1 MKLLNKIKLGNN
13 KIAGKE
19 VATKKIFNKK
29 IISII
34 CVVLVVVVGG
44 GIFYKVKLSKPKTT
58 QTKVKYTTLE
68 KTKIETTISSS
79 GAIKSGQGTNI
90 YSNLEYNVSSINVK
104 VGDEVKKGDV
114 LATIDTSDLEEQ
126 IAEGQQTLD
135 ANNAKNAA
143 SLAQAQK
150 NYDNAKYLYDN
161 NLNTDIVNAET
172 NLNKAKLTLDS
183 DTKVYEYDKTML
195 QNGNVS
201 QHDVDTAKDTVT
213 NDQKAVDQDQ
223 VALDAAKVNAEKE
236 IENDKAALDSA
247 QAASNDKTSELALED
262 KKKKLQDAQVVA
274 TVDGTI
280 TNVNCT
286 VGVEAA
292 GALFVIQDLS
302 NLIVDADVDET
313 DINQI
318 AVGQKAELSTDASG
332 SEVIDGTVTIAEP
345 VSTSASEST
354 SYSNSSS
361 SSSSSKSS
369 SSSSS
374 SSSSDSTSSD
384 VTFKVEVQLSG
395 QSGKVKVGMNST
407 VKIITNEQDDVYSVP
422 YGAVVTKNGE
432 SSVYVA
438 VKQGNQYVVKEIPVT
453 KGLESD
459 TNVAIDGADLTDGMI
474 ILSEPANYTVGS
486 TVIIS
491 K

>member
-1 MKLLNKIKLGNN
+1 MAFNKEKLR
-13 KIAGKE
+13 
-19 VATKKIFNKK
+19 KIFTNKK
-29 IISII
+29 VISGI
-34 CVVLVVVVGG
+34 CILLVVAIGAGV
-44 GIFYKVKLSKPKTT
+44 YKFKFSKPKTT

-68 KTKIETTISSS
+68 KTKIQTTISSS

-90 YSNLEYNVSSINVK
+90 YSNLEYNVASINVA
-104 VGDEVKKGDV
+104 VGDKVKKGDV

-135 ANNAKNAA
+135 ANKAKNAA

-161 NLNTDIVNAET
+161 NLNTDIVSAQT
-172 NLNKAKLTLDS
+172 NLNKAKLTLDN
-183 DTKVYEYDKTML
+183 DTKVYEYDKVML
-195 QNGNVS
+195 QNGNMS
-201 QHDVDTAKDTVT
+201 QHDVDTAGTTVD
-213 NDQKAVDQDQ
+213 NDQKAYSQAQ
-223 VALDAAKVNAEKE
+223 VAVEAAQVSAEKE
-236 IENDKAALDSA
+236 IENDKTALDSA
-247 QAASNDKTSELALED
+247 QAAANDQTSELALED

-286 VGVEAA
+286 VGVQAA

-318 AVGQKAELSTDASG
+318 AIGQKAELSTDASG
-332 SEVIDGTVTIAEP
+332 SEVIQGAVTIAEP
-345 VSTSASEST
+345 VSTAASQST

-361 SSSSSKSS
+361 GSSSSSK

-384 VTFKVEVQLSG
+384 VTFKVEIQLSG
-395 QSGKVKVGMNST
+395 QSDKVKVGMNST
-407 VKIITNEQDDVYSVP
+407 IKIITNEKDDVYSVP
-422 YGAVVTKNGE
+422 YGAVVTQKGQNF
-432 SSVYVA
+432 VYAA

-474 ILSEPANYTVGS
+474 ILSEPASYTVGS

>member
-13 KIAGKE
+13 KIVSKE
-19 VATKKIFNKK
+19 VATKKFFNKK
-29 IISII
+29 IISVI
-34 CVVLVVVVGG
+34 CIVLVVVVGG
-44 GIFYKVKLSKPKTT
+44 GIFYKLKFSKPKTT
-58 QTKVKYTTLE
+58 QAKVKYTTLE

-90 YSNLEYNVSSINVK
+90 YSNLEYNVASINVK
-104 VGDEVKKGDV
+104 VGDKVKKGDV
-114 LATIDTSDLEEQ
+114 LATIDTSELEEQ

-135 ANNAKNAA
+135 ANKAKNAA

-161 NLNTDIVNAET
+161 NLNTDIVNAQT
-172 NLNKAKLTLDS
+172 NLNKAKLTLDN
-183 DTKVYEYDKTML
+183 DTKVYEYDKVML
-195 QNGNVS
+195 QNGNMS
-201 QHDVDTAKDTVT
+201 QHDVDTAGTTVD
-213 NDQKAVDQDQ
+213 NDQKAYNQAQ
-223 VALDAAKVNAEKE
+223 VAVEAAQVSAEKE
-236 IENDKAALDSA
+236 IENDKTALDSS
-247 QAASNDKTSELALED
+247 QAAANDQTSELALED

-332 SEVIDGTVTIAEP
+332 SEVIQGAVTIAEP
-345 VSTSASEST
+345 VSTAASQST

-361 SSSSSKSS
+361 GSSSSSSK
-369 SSSSS
+369 SSS

-384 VTFKVEVQLSG
+384 VTFKVEIQLSG
-395 QSGKVKVGMNST
+395 QSDKVKVGMNST
-407 VKIITNEQDDVYSVP
+407 IKIITNEKDDVYSVP
-422 YGAVVTKNGE
+422 YGAVVTQKGQNF
-432 SSVYVA
+432 VYAA

-474 ILSEPANYTVGS
+474 ILSEPASYTVGS
-486 TVIIS
+486 TVIIN

>member
-1 MKLLNKIKLGNN
+1 LAFNKEKLR
-13 KIAGKE
+13 
-19 VATKKIFNKK
+19 KIFTNKK
-29 IISII
+29 VISGI
-34 CVVLVVVVGG
+34 CILLVIAVGA
-44 GIFYKVKLSKPKTT
+44 GIYKAKFSKPKTA

-68 KTKIETTISSS
+68 KTKVQTTISSS

-90 YSNLEYNVSSINVK
+90 YSNLSYNVASINVK
-104 VGDEVKKGDV
+104 VGDTVKKGDV
-114 LATIDTSDLEEQ
+114 LATIDTTTLEET
-126 IAEGQQTLD
+126 IAEEEQTIA
-135 ANNAKNAA
+135 ANNVKNQA

-172 NLNKAKLTLDS
+172 ALNKAKLTLDS

-195 QNGNVS
+195 KNGNMS
-201 QHDVDTAKDTVT
+201 QHDVDTANDTVT

-223 VALDAAKVNAEKE
+223 VALEAASANAEKD

-247 QAASNDKTSELALED
+247 QAAANDKTAELTLESN
-262 KKKKLQDAQVVA
+262 KEKLNDAKVVA

-286 VGVEAA
+286 VGVQAT

-318 AVGQKAELSTDASG
+318 KVGQKAEISTDASG

-345 VSTSASEST
+345 VSVAASQST
-354 SYSNSSS
+354 DYSSS
-361 SSSSSKSS
+361 GSSSSK

-384 VTFKVEVQLSG
+384 VTFKVEIQLSG
-395 QSGKVKVGMNST
+395 QSDKVKVGMNST
-407 VKIITNEQDDVYSVP
+407 VKIITSEKDNVYSVP
-422 YGAVVTKNGE
+422 YGAVVTQKGQ
-432 SSVYVA
+432 SSVYAA

-459 TNVAIDGADLTDGMI
+459 TNVEIDGADLTDGMI
-474 ILSEPANYTVGS
+474 ILDEPANYTAGS
-486 TVIIS
+486 AVVIS
-491 K
+491 

>member
-13 KIAGKE
+13 KIVSQE
-19 VATKKIFNKK
+19 VATKRFFNKK

-34 CVVLVVVVGG
+34 CIVLVVVVGG
-44 GIFYKVKLSKPKTT
+44 GIFYKLKFSKPKTT
-58 QTKVKYTTLE
+58 QAKVKYTTLE

-90 YSNLEYNVSSINVK
+90 YSNLEYNVASINVK
-104 VGDEVKKGDV
+104 VGDKVKKGDV
-114 LATIDTSDLEEQ
+114 LATIDTSELEEQ

-135 ANNAKNAA
+135 ANKAKNAA

-150 NYDNAKYLYDN
+150 NYDNARYLYDN
-161 NLNTDIVNAET
+161 NLNTDIVNAQT
-172 NLNKAKLTLDS
+172 NLNKAKLTLDN
-183 DTKVYEYDKTML
+183 DTKVYEYDKVML
-195 QNGNVS
+195 QNGNMS
-201 QHDVDTAKDTVT
+201 QHDVDTAGTTVD
-213 NDQKAVDQDQ
+213 NDQKAYNQAQ
-223 VALDAAKVNAEKE
+223 VAVEAAQVSAEKE
-236 IENDKAALDSA
+236 IENDKTALDSA
-247 QAASNDKTSELALED
+247 QAAANDQTSELALED

-332 SEVIDGTVTIAEP
+332 SEVIQGAVTIAEP
-345 VSTSASEST
+345 VSTAASQST

-361 SSSSSKSS
+361 GSSSSSSK
-369 SSSSS
+369 SSSS

-384 VTFKVEVQLSG
+384 VTFKVEIQLSG
-395 QSGKVKVGMNST
+395 QSDKVKVGMNST
-407 VKIITNEQDDVYSVP
+407 IKIITNEKDDVYSVP
-422 YGAVVTKNGE
+422 YGAVVTQKGQNF
-432 SSVYVA
+432 VYAA

-474 ILSEPANYTVGS
+474 ILSEPASYTVGS

>member
-13 KIAGKE
+13 KKIANKE
-19 VATKKIFNKK
+19 VTTKKFFNKK

-34 CVVLVVVVGG
+34 CIVLVVVVGG
-44 GIFYKVKLSKPKTT
+44 GIFYKLKLSKPKTT
-58 QTKVKYTTLE
+58 QAKVKYTTLE

-90 YSNLEYNVSSINVK
+90 YSNLEYNVASINVK
-104 VGDEVKKGDV
+104 VGDTVKKGDV
-114 LATIDTSDLEEQ
+114 LATIDTSELEEQ

-135 ANNAKNAA
+135 ANKAKTAA

-161 NLNTDIVNAET
+161 NLNTDIVSAQT
-172 NLNKAKLTLDS
+172 NLNKAKLTLDN
-183 DTKVYEYDKTML
+183 DTKVYEYDKVML
-195 QNGNVS
+195 QNGNMS
-201 QHDVDTAKDTVT
+201 QHDVDTAGTTVD
-213 NDQKAVDQDQ
+213 NDQKAYNQAQ
-223 VALDAAKVNAEKE
+223 VAVEAAQASAEKE
-236 IENDKAALDSA
+236 IENDKTALDSA
-247 QAASNDKTSELALED
+247 QAAANDQTSELALED

-280 TNVNCT
+280 TNVNCE
-286 VGVEAA
+286 VGVQAA

-332 SEVIDGTVTIAEP
+332 SEVIQGAVTIAEP
-345 VSTSASEST
+345 VSTAASQST

-361 SSSSSKSS
+361 GSSSSSSK
-369 SSSSS
+369 SSS

-384 VTFKVEVQLSG
+384 VTFKVEIQLSG
-395 QSGKVKVGMNST
+395 QSDKVKVGMNST
-407 VKIITNEQDDVYSVP
+407 IKIVTNEKDDVYSVP
-422 YGAVVTKNGE
+422 YGAVLTQKGQNF
-432 SSVYVA
+432 VYAA
-438 VKQGNQYVVKEIPVT
+438 VKQGSQYVVKEIPVT

-474 ILSEPANYTVGS
+474 ILSEPASYTVGS
-486 TVIIS
+486 TVIIN

>member
-13 KIAGKE
+13 KIANKE
-19 VATKKIFNKK
+19 VATKRFFNKK

-34 CVVLVVVVGG
+34 CIVLVVVVGG
-44 GIFYKVKLSKPKTT
+44 GIFYKLKFSKPKTT
-58 QTKVKYTTLE
+58 QAKVKYTTLE

-90 YSNLEYNVSSINVK
+90 YSNLEYNVASINVK
-104 VGDEVKKGDV
+104 VGDKVKKGDV
-114 LATIDTSDLEEQ
+114 LATIDTSELEEQ

-135 ANNAKNAA
+135 ANKAKNAA

-161 NLNTDIVNAET
+161 NLNTDIVNAQT
-172 NLNKAKLTLDS
+172 NLNKAKLTLDN
-183 DTKVYEYDKTML
+183 DTKVYEYDKVML
-195 QNGNVS
+195 QNGNMS
-201 QHDVDTAKDTVT
+201 QHDVDTAGTTVD
-213 NDQKAVDQDQ
+213 NDQKAYNQAQ
-223 VALDAAKVNAEKE
+223 VAVEAAQVSAEKE
-236 IENDKAALDSA
+236 IENDKTALDSA
-247 QAASNDKTSELALED
+247 QAAANDQTSELALED

-332 SEVIDGTVTIAEP
+332 SEVIQGAVTIAEP
-345 VSTSASEST
+345 VSTAASQST

-361 SSSSSKSS
+361 GSSSSSSK
-369 SSSSS
+369 SSS

-384 VTFKVEVQLSG
+384 VTFKVEIQLSG
-395 QSGKVKVGMNST
+395 QSDKVKVGMNST
-407 VKIITNEQDDVYSVP
+407 IKIITNEKDDVYSVP
-422 YGAVVTKNGE
+422 YGAVVTQKGQNF
-432 SSVYVA
+432 VYAA

-459 TNVAIDGADLTDGMI
+459 TNVAIDGADLSDGMI
-474 ILSEPANYTVGS
+474 ILSEPASYTVGS

>member
-13 KIAGKE
+13 KAANKE
-19 VATKKIFNKK
+19 ITTKKFFNKK

-34 CVVLVVVVGG
+34 CIVLVVVVGG
-44 GIFYKVKLSKPKTT
+44 GIFYKFKLSKPKTT
-58 QTKVKYTTLE
+58 QAKVKYTALE

-90 YSNLEYNVSSINVK
+90 YSNLEYNVASINVK
-104 VGDEVKKGDV
+104 VGDKVKKGDV
-114 LATIDTSDLEEQ
+114 LATIDTSELEEQ

-135 ANNAKNAA
+135 ASKAKNAA

-161 NLNTDIVNAET
+161 NLNTDIVSAQT
-172 NLNKAKLTLDS
+172 NLNKAKLTLDN
-183 DTKVYEYDKTML
+183 DTKVYEYDKVML
-195 QNGNVS
+195 QNGNMS
-201 QHDVDTAKDTVT
+201 QHDVDTAGTTVD
-213 NDQKAVDQDQ
+213 NDQKAYNQAQ
-223 VALDAAKVNAEKE
+223 VAVEAAQVSAEKE
-236 IENDKAALDSA
+236 IENDKTALDSA
-247 QAASNDKTSELALED
+247 QAAANDQTSELALED

-345 VSTSASEST
+345 VSTAASQST

-374 SSSSDSTSSD
+374 SSSDSTSSD
-384 VTFKVEVQLSG
+384 VTFKVEIQLSG
-395 QSGKVKVGMNST
+395 QSDKVKVGMNST
-407 VKIITNEQDDVYSVP
+407 INIITNEKDDVYSVP
-422 YGAVVTKNGE
+422 YGAVVTQKGQNF
-432 SSVYVA
+432 VYAA

-474 ILSEPANYTVGS
+474 ILSEPASYTVGS